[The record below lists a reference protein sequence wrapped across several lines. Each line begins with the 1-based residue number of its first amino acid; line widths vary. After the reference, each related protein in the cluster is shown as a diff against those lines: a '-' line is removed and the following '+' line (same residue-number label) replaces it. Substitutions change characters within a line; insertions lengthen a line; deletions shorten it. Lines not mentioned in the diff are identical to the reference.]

1 MQVTVKLYG
10 VLRRHR
16 PPDASGAPHRPFE
29 LQLPAGS
36 TVADLNGRLG
46 IADGM
51 VNAAAVNGAAVE
63 PDAQL
68 QEGDQV
74 SLFPPAAGG

>member
-1 MQVTVKLYG
+1 MRVSVKLYG
-10 VLRRHR
+10 ALRRHR
-16 PPDASGAPHRPFE
+16 PPDAAGAPHHPIE

-36 TVADLNGRLG
+36 TVADLNGRLAIG
-46 IADGM
+46 DGM

-63 PDAQL
+63 PDAPL
-68 QEGDQV
+68 QEGDVV

>member
-16 PPDASGAPHRPFE
+16 PVGEAGALHDPFDV
-29 LQLPAGS
+29 QLPTGS

-51 VNAAAVNGAAVE
+51 VNAAAINGAAVE

-68 QEGDQV
+68 QEGDRV